1 MRVPIQVL
9 VYAVSRTR
17 ETPKVLLLRR
27 TVRLGGFWQGV
38 TGAPLDGESL
48 NDAAIRELREE
59 TGFEANRIVDLKFSY
74 SFPVSDEYRHLY
86 WYDVTEIPEHVF
98 FTEVQDEAPKL
109 SGEHDRWS
117 WFTFPRARELLKYE
131 NNRVALDKT
140 WAYLRNV

>member
-1 MRVPIQVL
+1 MLPEHGKLTPRFRPAPLGAAELRRSTLWHARPEMRVPIQVL

-74 SFPVSDEYRHLY
+74 SFPVSDE
-86 WYDVTEIPEHVF
+86 
-98 FTEVQDEAPKL
+98 
-109 SGEHDRWS
+109 
-117 WFTFPRARELLKYE
+117 
-131 NNRVALDKT
+131 
-140 WAYLRNV
+140 

>member
-59 TGFEANRIVDLKFSY
+59 TGFEANRLVDLKFSY
-74 SFPVSDEYRHLY
+74 SFPVSDE
-86 WYDVTEIPEHVF
+86 
-98 FTEVQDEAPKL
+98 
-109 SGEHDRWS
+109 
-117 WFTFPRARELLKYE
+117 
-131 NNRVALDKT
+131 
-140 WAYLRNV
+140 

>member
-59 TGFEANRIVDLKFSY
+59 TGFEDNRLVDLKFSY

-86 WYDVTEIPEHVF
+86 WYDVTEYQSTFFSLRCRTRRLNCRENTTVGVGLHFQEHV
-98 FTEVQDEAPKL
+98 
-109 SGEHDRWS
+109 SS
-117 WFTFPRARELLKYE
+117 
-131 NNRVALDKT
+131 
-140 WAYLRNV
+140 

>member
-59 TGFEANRIVDLKFSY
+59 TGFEANGLVDLKFSY

-86 WYDVTEIPEHVF
+86 RYDVTEIPEHVF
-98 FTEVQDEAPKL
+98 FTEVQEEAPKL